1 MRDAFYGD
9 VTVEDFVGWTA
20 NLHCD
25 EPAAVGI
32 RPSAATAE
40 RFGGVTRH
48 YIANNRGQGDR
59 RADANGRQQRP
70 QKRRSRQTDDR
81 SSANGRSRPIAVIQK
96 SMPWTRSFT

>member
-1 MRDAFYGD
+1 MISERRPEAVFRPRLLSWHFEVGALRTNVASDDPAYVAAMRDAFYGD
-9 VTVEDFVGWTA
+9 VTVEHFGDWTA

-48 YIANNRGQGDR
+48 YVANNRG
-59 RADANGRQQRP
+59 
-70 QKRRSRQTDDR
+70 
-81 SSANGRSRPIAVIQK
+81 
-96 SMPWTRSFT
+96 

>member
-1 MRDAFYGD
+1 MLPNGMPATAMIQHESIASTIPDLWMANPAEVGALRTNVASDDPAYVAAMRDAFYGD

-48 YIANNRGQGDR
+48 YIANNRG
-59 RADANGRQQRP
+59 
-70 QKRRSRQTDDR
+70 
-81 SSANGRSRPIAVIQK
+81 
-96 SMPWTRSFT
+96 